1 METKLVLVVD
11 DEVDLAQVV
20 ADALADEGYAVAIA
34 HDGRIGLLRL
44 AEHKTDLVLLDIMM
58 PSPDGPEML
67 AKMRATPAFAD
78 IPVVVMT
85 TAEYDG
91 IAASLP
97 PHQGVLSKPFTH
109 RELLDTVA
117 RLVGAHPNA

>member
-11 DEVDLAQVV
+11 DEIDLARVV
-20 ADALADEGYAVAIA
+20 ADVLVDDGYAVAIA

-58 PSPDGPEML
+58 PSPDGPTML
-67 AKMRATPAFAD
+67 AQMRATPAFAD

-85 TAEYDG
+85 SVAYDG
-91 IAASLP
+91 IAGSLP
-97 PHQGVLSKPFTH
+97 AHQGVLPKPFTH
-109 RELLDTVA
+109 RELLDCVDRFLRRQPKA
-117 RLVGAHPNA
+117 